1 MQVVTAV
8 AADDLERVPVAA
20 FPTAIQ
26 GADRLAPDARRHA
39 MPKLTSQRD
48 SHNITELNAGPQITG
63 MAPMPH
69 ADALRTVRRRDT
81 GHDMRSFGAQHNP
94 TSSRLGHRRGL
105 EQRYAICQYRHQI
118 LRRQVPT

>member
-1 MQVVTAV
+1 MQMVTAV

-20 FPTAIQ
+20 FLATTLQ
-26 GADRLAPDARRHA
+26 DADRLAPDARCHA
-39 MPKLTSQRD
+39 TPKLTSQRD

-81 GHDMRSFGAQHNP
+81 GHDMRSFGAQHKP
-94 TSSRLGHRRGL
+94 HLK
-105 EQRYAICQYRHQI
+105 
-118 LRRQVPT
+118 